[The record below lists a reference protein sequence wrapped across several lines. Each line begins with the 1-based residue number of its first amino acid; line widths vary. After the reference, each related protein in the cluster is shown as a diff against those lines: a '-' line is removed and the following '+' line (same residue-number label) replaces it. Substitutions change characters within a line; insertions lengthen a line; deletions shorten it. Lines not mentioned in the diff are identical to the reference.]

1 MSYKDNIKKVTPY
14 VPGEQPAGDVV
25 KLNTNESPFPPS
37 MNVAMAIASIDYDA
51 LRKYPDPDATVLVQ
65 AIADYYKV
73 DEEQV
78 FVGVGSDDV
87 LAMAFQTFFNSD
99 KPILFPDITYSFYK
113 VWAALYDIPYEE
125 IPLKDDFTIDASDYK
140 KENGGVIFANPN
152 APTGVEL
159 ALNEVEEI
167 IKANPDSVVIV
178 DEAYIDFGNA
188 SALSLADKYENL
200 LVVRTFSKSRAL
212 AGMRVGYAIGS
223 AKLIKA
229 LKDVKFS
236 TNSYTLNLAAI
247 RAGVAALGDDEYF
260 DTIISQIKDTREDTK
275 RKLEQ
280 MGFECL
286 KSSANFLFVKHEDI
300 PAKDIFEKLR
310 EKDIYVRYFELPR
323 IDEYLRITIGTN
335 EQMNSLMLA
344 LEEIVGN

>member
-1 MSYKDNIKKVTPY
+1 MSYEDNIKKVTPY
-14 VPGEQPAGDVV
+14 VPGEQPAGDVI

-37 MNVAMAIASIDYDA
+37 MHVAMAIASIDYDS
-51 LRKYPDPDATVLVQ
+51 LRLYPDPDATVLVQ

-99 KPILFPDITYSFYK
+99 KPILFPDITYSFYQ
-113 VWAALYDIPYEE
+113 VWAELYDIPYEE

-188 SALSLADKYENL
+188 SALSLVDKYENL

-212 AGMRVGYAIGS
+212 AGMRVGYAIGP

-286 KSSANFLFVKHEDI
+286 KSSTNFLFVKHEDI

>member
-1 MSYKDNIKKVTPY
+1 MSYEDNIKKVTPY
-14 VPGEQPAGDVV
+14 VPGEQPAGDVI

-37 MNVAMAIASIDYDA
+37 MHVAMAIASIDYDS
-51 LRKYPDPDATVLVQ
+51 LRLYPDPDATVLVQ

-125 IPLKDDFTIDASDYK
+125 IPLKDDFTIDVSNYQ

-159 ALNEVEEI
+159 PLNEVEEI
-167 IKANPDSVVIV
+167 IKANPDSIVIV

-188 SALSLADKYENL
+188 SALSLVDKYENL

-286 KSSANFLFVKHEDI
+286 KSSTNFLFVKHEDI